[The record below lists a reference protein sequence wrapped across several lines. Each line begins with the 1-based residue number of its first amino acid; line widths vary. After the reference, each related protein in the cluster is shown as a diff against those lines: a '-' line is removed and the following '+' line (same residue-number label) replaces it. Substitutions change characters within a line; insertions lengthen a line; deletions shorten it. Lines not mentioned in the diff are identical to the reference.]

1 VRFVEDLWDDL
12 AANPD
17 AVPSHDWKKGMP
29 VCTRDDRDRKRR
41 MRARLVLLIIVS
53 CILLSCINDDRRTKS
68 PYPPGHFEEQIA
80 NLRQADV
87 GQDAA
92 KALAIG
98 DRRFLLNI
106 GWGGAIPGVPEWT
119 AEMREKYSVRILD
132 GTGDMVFGPKH
143 KEFKQVANEYAAK
156 YNQLILEHVSKRE
169 EQQNQKL
176 EQTAK

>member
-1 VRFVEDLWDDL
+1 L
-12 AANPD
+12 APGR
-17 AVPSHDWKKGMP
+17 KGRAENGEYQQTGT
-29 VCTRDDRDRKRR
+29 VGSNLTRTRNYTDFTRQ

-68 PYPPGHFEEQIA
+68 PYPPGHFDEQIA
-80 NLRQADV
+80 SLRQADV
-87 GQDAA
+87 DQDAA
-92 KALAIG
+92 RALAIG
-98 DRRFLLNI
+98 DRRFLANI
-106 GWGGAIPGVPEWT
+106 GWGGTILGVPQWT
-119 AEMREKYSVRILD
+119 VEMRDKYGVRILD